1 MSWTTPTDP
10 LARLKALPLRRPRPR
25 KGADPCRQHR
35 RSTPNWPPSEPLGG
49 GDAEGKRVRR
59 PFSLIYRG
67 PLTPILPQQIYPV
80 EHPEL
85 GTLELFLVPVGPEG
99 GGMQYEAV
107 FT

>member
-1 MSWTTPTDP
+1 MDDP
-10 LARLKALPLRRPRPR
+10 LADLKLSHF
-25 KGADPCRQHR
+25 ADRVHEKVKIHAGEMVLDAELTTV
-35 RSTPNWPPSEPLGG
+35 RSLGG
-49 GDAEGKRVRR
+49 SADFDAAGGRR

-67 PLTPILPQQIYPV
+67 PLTPILPQRIYPV

-85 GTLELFLVPVGPEG
+85 GTLELFLVPVGPEQ

>member
-1 MSWTTPTDP
+1 MDDNADP
-10 LARLKALPLRRPRPR
+10 LARLKLSHF
-25 KGADPCRQHR
+25 ADRVHEKVR
-35 RSTPNWPPSEPLGG
+35 IHAAGTAIEAELTTVRPLGG
-49 GDAEGKRVRR
+49 GGDEGEEGRR